1 LAAAGLPWTF
11 GDWRVSKVAD
21 TDEPELT
28 RPDDESCPQG
38 ECAPWEEGITR
49 FIVTDLVLYSD
60 GDLTALAEVLEAQ
73 GLMAIHRPLPI
84 DVPMWIFQ
92 GDCCGEEFDGPET
105 EIAAM
110 LAVVES
116 LDPHTR
122 VLWDGCS
129 RRVFD
134 FAYDCGVKPFT
145 VRHDLSPGT
154 LARLAAAGGSLRITL
169 YTSEP
174 RQIKKAEPGAAADG
188 AP

>member
-1 LAAAGLPWTF
+1 M
-11 GDWRVSKVAD
+11 AD

-28 RPDDESCPQG
+28 RPDNDESCPQG

-49 FIVTDLVLYSD
+49 FIVTNLVLHSA
-60 GDLTALAEVLEAQ
+60 GDLTALAVALEAR
-73 GLMAIHRPLPI
+73 GYDAIHRPLSMDEP
-84 DVPMWIFQ
+84 VWIFQ
-92 GDCCGEEFDGPET
+92 GDCESFDGPET

-122 VLWDGCS
+122 ALWDGCS
-129 RRVFD
+129 RREFD
-134 FAYDCGVKPFT
+134 FAYDCGVKPSA
-145 VRHDLSPGT
+145 VRHDLSAGT
-154 LARLAAAGGSLRITL
+154 MARLAAAGGSLRITL

-188 AP
+188 GGM